1 MNTNNYYI
9 ELEKRYGAQNYH
21 PLPVVLQQGK
31 GIHVWD
37 VEGKRYFDYLS
48 AYSAINQGHNHP
60 YIVEAMKVQLEKLC
74 LVSRAFHSDQLG
86 RYAQYIT
93 SLFGYDRVLPMNSG
107 AEGVETAIKLCRKWG
122 YIRKG
127 IPINQSK
134 IVFASGNF
142 HGRTLGVISAS
153 VDPDSTGNYGPFL
166 PGYLIIPY
174 NDIEALQ
181 RVVEDPHV
189 AAFVVE
195 PIQGEAGVI
204 VPDQGY
210 LMRASEICSN
220 HNVLFVADEIQTGL
234 GRTGRLLCC
243 DYEKVRPDVLILGK
257 ALSGGMYP
265 VSAVLADDE
274 VMLTIGPGEHGS
286 TYGGNP
292 LACVI
297 AIASLEVIENEDLS
311 ANSLHMGDHFRN
323 GLNTIQ
329 EENPL
334 IREVR
339 GKGLLNAIEL
349 EDDPES
355 TTAWDLCLRM
365 MHHGL
370 LAKPTHGNII
380 RFAPPLVIRKD
391 ELDEGLEI
399 IRTSIR
405 EIVK

>member
-93 SLFGYDRVLPMNSG
+93 SLFGYDKVLPMNSG

-181 RVVEDPHV
+181 RVVDDPHV

-265 VSAVLADDE
+265 VSAVL
-274 VMLTIGPGEHGS
+274 
-286 TYGGNP
+286 
-292 LACVI
+292 
-297 AIASLEVIENEDLS
+297 
-311 ANSLHMGDHFRN
+311 
-323 GLNTIQ
+323 
-329 EENPL
+329 
-334 IREVR
+334 
-339 GKGLLNAIEL
+339 
-349 EDDPES
+349 
-355 TTAWDLCLRM
+355 
-365 MHHGL
+365 
-370 LAKPTHGNII
+370 
-380 RFAPPLVIRKD
+380 
-391 ELDEGLEI
+391 
-399 IRTSIR
+399 
-405 EIVK
+405 